1 MGRGG
6 GEEGSA
12 SSQRGTIGA
21 RVMRRPPTKRS
32 WYAHS
37 ALPTVPFARRTTYML
52 PLYVP
57 RRPANKPLPLIDAL
71 RFFRDRQRDRRMRE
85 RAKVFSRLPVSFARY
100 SLSLSLFLR
109 SVEKERKKK
118 KSRSKFRKVWILVG
132 YLLVI
137 IVITVDDYIVSGITV
152 SFINYISCL

>member
-1 MGRGG
+1 MPTVLCLQSLLPVEQPICCPYTSLVGRLTNLSRLSMHFASFAT
-6 GEEGSA
+6 GSA
-12 SSQRGTIGA
+12 TDACASERKYFPAFLSLSRGI
-21 RVMRRPPTKRS
+21 
-32 WYAHS
+32 
-37 ALPTVPFARRTTYML
+37 
-52 PLYVP
+52 
-57 RRPANKPLPLIDAL
+57 
-71 RFFRDRQRDRRMRE
+71 
-85 RAKVFSRLPVSFARY
+85 
-100 SLSLSLFLR
+100 LSLSLFLR

>member
-1 MGRGG
+1 
-6 GEEGSA
+6 
-12 SSQRGTIGA
+12 
-21 RVMRRPPTKRS
+21 
-32 WYAHS
+32 
-37 ALPTVPFARRTTYML
+37 ML

-100 SLSLSLFLR
+100 SLSLFLR
-109 SVEKERKKK
+109 SVEKERKK